1 MRYGQAVLDPVR
13 DGKGSDFYAK
23 SNPLPS
29 QIHREISP
37 SFRGARNLR
46 GARLLDQFGDPPCLG
61 PRDRAAL
68 LDHDQITFAA
78 LVFLVVRVVF
88 LRASDDLSVHR
99 MGDAALDQYRDG
111 LVHLVADDS
120 SGQRTGGLGRAH
132 FVSAFSLRMVRT
144 RAMSR
149 RTILSW
155 LLLVSCC
162 VAFCIRRPN

>member
-13 DGKGSDFYAK
+13 DVKRQRI
-23 SNPLPS
+23 L
-29 QIHREISP
+29 REIKTLAKPNLSGDQP
-37 SFRGARNLR
+37 VVSRCASLR
-46 GARLLDQFGDPPCLG
+46 GARLLQFGDPPCLG

-68 LDHDQITFAA
+68 LDHDQITLAA
-78 LVFLVVRVVF
+78 LVFLVVGVVF
-88 LRASDDLSVHR
+88 LRASDDFSVHR

-120 SGQRTGGLGRAH
+120 PGQRTGGLGLAH
-132 FVSAFSLRMVRT
+132 FTSAFSLRMVRT